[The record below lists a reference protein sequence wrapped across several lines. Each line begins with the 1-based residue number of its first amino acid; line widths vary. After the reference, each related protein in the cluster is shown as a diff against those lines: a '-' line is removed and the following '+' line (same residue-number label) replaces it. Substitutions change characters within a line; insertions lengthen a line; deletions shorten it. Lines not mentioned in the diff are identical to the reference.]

1 MKRNRI
7 IWFCLWIIS
16 IVGISLKGGAVTYG
30 FFAVLT
36 LVPLIS
42 VLYLLGVYSL
52 FHIYQEL
59 EQRFVSVNEPVH
71 YRFALVN
78 EFPLQFVG
86 IRVRFFSSF
95 SSITDLDDAT
105 EYELRPNSRI
115 EKETRL
121 VCKYRGE
128 YEIGIKAIEIQDYF
142 RLFRIKYRNKE
153 FIHAVVKPQ
162 LLKIDSLGGIELS
175 DAVRESQCTM
185 SELDITSR
193 EYVPGDDRRFIN
205 WSQSARTGSLMTRN
219 LTGSNHQ
226 EIAIIT
232 DTFRYSTEQSE
243 FLPAENRILELTLAL
258 SYYFSRNNI
267 CAAEYHLQQDIV
279 RLMVESTWKFEEFY
293 NNISE
298 ISFSSMNTH
307 RSLYESAMRRRDIF
321 DSSMVFLILS
331 LWDQETEKLL
341 KELEA
346 NDLHTVIC
354 FVSDSEKDIPDL
366 SGHKSCD
373 LINIS
378 PCGELAKELG
388 E

>member
-128 YEIGIKAIEIQDYF
+128 YEIGIMAIEIQDYF

-175 DAVRESQCTM
+175 DAVRESQRTM

-219 LTGSNHQ
+219 LTGSNHE

-279 RLMVESTWKFEEFY
+279 RLMVENTWKFEEFY

-378 PCGELAKELG
+378 PCGELTKELG